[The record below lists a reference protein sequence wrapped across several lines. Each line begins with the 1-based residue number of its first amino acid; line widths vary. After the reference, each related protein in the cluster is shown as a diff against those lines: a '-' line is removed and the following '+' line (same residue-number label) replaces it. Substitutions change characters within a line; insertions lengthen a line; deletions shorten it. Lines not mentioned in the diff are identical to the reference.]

1 MREKYTR
8 TLPANGY
15 PEWNNNPEIFQ
26 LNRMPARA
34 TLMPY
39 DSLAEALKCDRSAS
53 AHKLSLNGQWRFNFA
68 KNILEAPADF
78 YKSDYDVSGWNEIKV
93 PAHWQFQ
100 GYDYPQYTNTN
111 YPWSAAEPKLRP
123 PYAPSGYN
131 PVGSYVK
138 SFEIPENY
146 DAESTP
152 VTLHFGAVESA
163 FYVWVNGSFLG
174 FNKDSFCPAEFDV
187 TPYLVKGENKVAVQV
202 FRWCDASWL
211 EDQDFWRLSGIFREV
226 YLEFHNPVHV
236 YDVFAKPVLSGDF
249 ASAVLDVDVT
259 LRNYGYKQDKV
270 SVSAQLYRDGEAA
283 LKTAPKVTLPLS
295 GEEMQRLSLSA
306 QVEKPKLWSA
316 EKPNLY
322 TLVLTLKDGEKTE
335 YVSVRVGF
343 RSFVIK
349 NGLMEIN
356 GVPVMLKGVNRHDFT
371 AANGRATT
379 YEEMVTSITLM
390 KQHNINAV
398 RTSHYPNNEL
408 WYDLCDEYGLYMIDE
423 VNLETHGTWH
433 YGQREEGETLPGSK
447 PEWAGIV
454 VDRANSMVMRDKNHP
469 AVCIWS
475 LGNESFG
482 GENFIKMRDH
492 IKALDETKRPIHYEG
507 VCHNREFNHASEIE
521 SEMYTRPWNVVGNIN
536 RDNEKPFIL
545 CEYSHAMGNSCGG
558 LKDYWELFYKYPSL
572 QGGFIWDWID
582 QAILTETPDGRPYLA
597 YGGDFGEEPNDGTF
611 AGNGLIFADH
621 EITPKLIETKACYQN
636 IVFSDADLINGR
648 VRIENRFL
656 FTDLSE
662 FDFRWKLELN
672 GEFIKEGAFSAELA
686 PLKTGVFS
694 IGGEMPEKGRGEYVL
709 TISAHTRENTLWAQ
723 AGHEI
728 AFGQFILP
736 SVDTTPERSFA
747 AGFVEMDGNT
757 VSGDGFSVSFDGET
771 GYINSYI
778 IGNTE
783 LLKAPAVMNFWRA
796 LTDNDK
802 GSRLLKRSG
811 SWREAGENASLISRE
826 VERMAD
832 GVKIKCTY
840 AVPTEEESRAELI
853 YEIFS
858 DGEIKVTMT
867 LVPGRMRDEIPEVGM
882 MFIADKALTD
892 MTFYG
897 NGPHE
902 NYIDR
907 DASARLGIYRQKVAD
922 QMTHYLV
929 PQESGNK
936 TAVRWAE
943 FTRENG
949 SGVRFEALGN
959 MEVSA
964 NPWTPAEIE
973 AADHAYKLPE
983 SDKCVIHINGWQ
995 QGVGGDDSWGSRP
1008 HVQYQLQTNRE
1019 YTYSF
1024 VISPVK

>member
-1 MREKYTR
+1 MREKFVYT
-8 TLPANGY
+8 PPKNGY

-26 LNRMPARA
+26 LNRMDARA
-34 TLMPY
+34 TMIAY
-39 DSLAEALKCDRSAS
+39 DNLSEALACDRDAS
-53 AHKLSLNGQWRFNFA
+53 AHKVSLNGQWKFNFA
-68 KNILEAPADF
+68 ENISTAPADF
-78 YKSDYDVSGWNEIKV
+78 YKTDYDVSGWDEIKV

-100 GYDYPQYTNTN
+100 GYDYPQYTNTR
-111 YPWSAAEPKLRP
+111 YPWSVKEPKLRP
-123 PYAPSGYN
+123 PYAPTGYN
-131 PVGSYVK
+131 PVGSYVR
-138 SFEIPENY
+138 SFNISDDFDGEK
-146 DAESTP
+146 TP

-163 FYVWVNGSFLG
+163 FYVWLNGDLVG
-174 FNKDSFCPAEFDV
+174 FNKDSFSPAEFDI
-187 TPYLVKGENKVAVQV
+187 TPYINNGENKLAVQV

-226 YLEFHNPVHV
+226 YLEFHNPVHF
-236 YDVFAKPVLSGDF
+236 YDVFAKPFLSDDF
-249 ASAVLDVDVT
+249 TSAKVDIDIT
-259 LRNYGYKQDKV
+259 LRNYNLLQDKA
-270 SVSAQLYRDGEAA
+270 SVSAQLYFDGSAV
-283 LKTAPKVTLPLS
+283 LKNEPKVTLPLS
-295 GEEMQRLSLSA
+295 GEEMQKLSLSA
-306 QVEKPKLWSA
+306 VLDKPELWSA

-322 TLVLTLKDGEKTE
+322 TLVLTLKQGNVTE
-335 YVSVRVGF
+335 YISVKIGV

-379 YEEMVTSITLM
+379 KEEMLISAKLM
-390 KQHNINAV
+390 KQNNINAV

-408 WYDLCDEYGLYMIDE
+408 WYDICDEYGFYMIDE
-423 VNLETHGTWH
+423 TNLETHGTWH

-447 PEWAGIV
+447 LEWAGAV
-454 VDRANSMVMRDKNHP
+454 VDRANTMFMRDKNHP

-482 GENFIKMRDH
+482 GENFVRMKDH
-492 IKALDETKRPIHYEG
+492 LKAVDDTNRPIHYEG

-521 SEMYTRPWNVVGNIN
+521 SEMYTRPWNIIGNIN
-536 RDNEKPFIL
+536 HNNDKPFIL

-582 QAILTETPDGRPYLA
+582 QAILTETPDGVKYLA

-636 IVFSDADLINGR
+636 IKFSDADVINGR
-648 VRIENRFL
+648 IRMENRFL
-656 FTDLSE
+656 FSDLSE
-662 FDFRWKLELN
+662 FDFKWKLELN
-672 GEFIKEGAFSAELA
+672 GEFIKEGTFEASLA
-686 PLKTGVFS
+686 PGKTGVFS
-694 IGGEMPEKGRGEYVL
+694 IGEEMPEKGRGEYVL
-709 TISAHTRENTLWAQ
+709 TVTAHTKQDYPWAE

-736 SVDTTPERSFA
+736 AVNTTPERTFA
-747 AGFVEMDGNT
+747 AGTVELDGNT
-757 VSGDGFSVSFDGET
+757 VKGDGFNIAFDEET
-771 GYINSYI
+771 GYITSYV
-778 IGNTE
+778 IGNKE
-783 LLKAPAVMNFWRA
+783 LLKAPAAMNFWRA

-802 GSRLLKRSG
+802 GSRIENRS
-811 SWREAGENASLISRE
+811 SCWREAGEKAVLVNRE
-826 VERMAD
+826 TEIMAD
-832 GVKIKCTY
+832 GLKITCAYTL
-840 AVPTEEESRAELI
+840 PTDEESRASLV
-853 YEIFS
+853 YEIYS
-858 DGEIKVTMT
+858 DGEVKVTMT
-867 LVPGRMRDEIPEVGM
+867 LLPALMKGEIPLVGM
-882 MFIADKALTD
+882 TFIMDKAIED
-892 MTFYG
+892 MTFFG

-902 NYIDR
+902 TYIDR
-907 DASARLGIYRQKVAD
+907 DASAKLGIYSQKVAD

-983 SDKCVIHINGWQ
+983 SDKTVVHVNGFQ
-995 QGVGGDDSWGSRP
+995 QGVAGDDSWGSRP
-1008 HVQYQLQTNRE
+1008 HIQYQLQTNRS

-1024 VISPVK
+1024 VISPLK

>member
-1 MREKYTR
+1 MREKFIH
-8 TLPANGY
+8 TLPKNGY

-34 TLMPY
+34 TIMPY
-39 DSLAEALKCDRSAS
+39 DSREEALKADRNAS
-53 AHKLSLNGQWRFNFA
+53 AHKMSLNGQWKFNFA
-68 KNILEAPADF
+68 RNIASAPEDF
-78 YKSDYDVSGWNEIKV
+78 YKTDFDVSGWNSIKV

-100 GYDYPQYTNTN
+100 GYDYPQYTNTR
-111 YPWSAAEPKLRP
+111 YPWSVAEPKLRP
-123 PYAPSGYN
+123 PYAPTGYN

-138 SFEIPENY
+138 TVDIPLGWDGEK
-146 DAESTP
+146 TP

-163 FYVWVNGSFLG
+163 FYVWINGDLAG
-174 FNKDSFCPAEFDV
+174 FNKDSFSPAEFDA
-187 TPYLVKGENKVAVQV
+187 TPYLHAGENRIAVRV

-226 YLEFHNPVHV
+226 YLEFHNPVHF
-236 YDVFAKPVLSGDF
+236 YDVFAKPVLSADF
-249 ASAVLDVDVT
+249 TSAAVEMDIT
-259 LRNYGYKQDKV
+259 LRNYNFVQDKV
-270 SVSAQLYRDGEAA
+270 SVSAQLYFGGEAV
-283 LKTAPKVTLPLS
+283 LKAEPKVTMPLC
-295 GEEMQRLSLSA
+295 GEETQKLSLSA
-306 QVEKPKLWSA
+306 SVPQPKLWSA

-322 TLVLTLKDGEKTE
+322 TLVLTLKNGETTE
-335 YVSVRVGF
+335 YVSVKVGL

-379 YEEMVTSITLM
+379 YEEMLISAKLM
-390 KQHNINAV
+390 KQNNINAV

-408 WYDLCDEYGLYMIDE
+408 WYDICDEYGFYMIDE
-423 VNLETHGTWH
+423 TNLETHGTWS
-433 YGQREEGETLPGSK
+433 YNQREEGETLPGSK
-447 PEWAGIV
+447 PEWSGAV
-454 VDRANSMVMRDKNHP
+454 VDRANTMFMRDKNHP

-475 LGNESFG
+475 LGNESYG
-482 GENFIKMRDH
+482 GENFIRMRDH
-492 IKALDETKRPIHYEG
+492 LKALDDTCRPIHYEG

-521 SEMYTRPWNVVGNIN
+521 SEMYTRPWDIVRHIN
-536 RDNEKPFIL
+536 HDNEKPFML

-597 YGGDFGEEPNDGTF
+597 YGGDFGEQPNDGTF

-621 EITPKLIETKACYQN
+621 EISPKLIEAKACYQN
-636 IVFSDADLINGR
+636 IKFSDADSINGR

-656 FTDLSE
+656 FTNLSD
-662 FDFRWKLELN
+662 FDFKWKLELN
-672 GEFIKEGAFSAELA
+672 GEFIKEGAFGVELEPMKA
-686 PLKTGVFS
+686 GVFS
-694 IGGEMPEKGRGEYVL
+694 IGETMPEKGRGEYVL
-709 TISAHTRENTLWAQ
+709 TVSAHTKEACLWAE

-728 AFGQFILP
+728 AFGQIILP
-736 SVDTTPERSFA
+736 SVNTTPQRSFA
-747 AGFVEMDGNT
+747 AGMAEIDGNT
-757 VSGDGFSVSFDGET
+757 VKGDGFSVSFDGET
-771 GYINSYI
+771 GYINSYK

-783 LLKAPAVMNFWRA
+783 LLQAPAAMNFWRA

-802 GSRLLKRSG
+802 GSRLANRSG
-811 SWREAGENASLISRE
+811 CWREAGEKAQLTSRE
-826 VERMAD
+826 VEAMAD
-832 GVKIKCTY
+832 GLKVTCRYTL
-840 AVPTEEESRAELI
+840 PTEEESRASLA
-853 YEIFS
+853 YEIYS

-867 LVPGRMRDEIPEVGM
+867 LEPGAMKGEIPLVGM
-882 MFIADKALTD
+882 TFITDGEITD

-936 TAVRWAE
+936 TGVRWAE

-983 SDKCVIHINGWQ
+983 SHKCVIHVNGFQ

-1008 HVQYQLQTNRE
+1008 HINYQLQTNRSYE
-1019 YTYSF
+1019 YSF
-1024 VISPVK
+1024 VISPIR